1 MAMAVRLVAGIYERI
16 EARLIALEQLTREL
30 EHKLKAFEELARQVD
45 ALERKVQRVS
55 GGRW

>member
-1 MAMAVRLVAGIYERI
+1 VEIYERI
-16 EARLIALEQLTREL
+16 EARLIKLEQLTREL